1 MTNEQYEQAHHIH
14 NELDDLHRM
23 LYGHGDVKIVKIDC
37 LNVTQRAGTVDRNP
51 ITFNISQELSDAIIK
66 VIKDRIEILE
76 EQFKDI

>member
-14 NELDDLHRM
+14 CELDDLHRM
-23 LYGHGDVKIVKIDC
+23 LYGYGDVKIVKIDC

-66 VIKDRIEILE
+66 VIKDRIEMLE

>member
-1 MTNEQYEQAHHIH
+1 
-14 NELDDLHRM
+14 M

-66 VIKDRIEILE
+66 VIKDRIEMLE

>member
-23 LYGHGDVKIVKIDC
+23 LYGHGDVKMVKINSLD
-37 LNVTQRAGTVDRNP
+37 VIQRADTIDRNS

>member
-1 MTNEQYEQAHHIH
+1 MTNEQYEQAYHIH

-66 VIKDRIEILE
+66 VIKDRIEMLE

>member
-14 NELDDLHRM
+14 CELDDLHRM
-23 LYGHGDVKIVKIDC
+23 LYGHEDVKIAKIDC
-37 LNVTQRAGTVDRNP
+37 LNVTQRAGTIDRNP

-66 VIKDRIEILE
+66 VIKDRIEMLE